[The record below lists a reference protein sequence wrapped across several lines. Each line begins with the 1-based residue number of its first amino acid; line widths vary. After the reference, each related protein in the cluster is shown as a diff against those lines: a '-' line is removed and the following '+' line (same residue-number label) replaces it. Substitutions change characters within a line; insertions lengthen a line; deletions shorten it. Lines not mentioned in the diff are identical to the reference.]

1 MAGSDYATN
10 FGLSFPGPG
19 PDRSLCMSSSFRIIL
34 SAAALLVA
42 LVSAACDSSSG
53 APRPAMPV
61 RVTIEPH
68 IPGTLELGVHLRLE
82 NLVDESVTV
91 TVEIDSDSL
100 RNDPG
105 GDDLSIHPIF
115 RGDGP
120 VQVTLSPRGQL
131 DFWFTK
137 GQLAAEDPILV
148 THAFYAAQLARVPAD
163 AKRGVVEAI
172 AIGPVE

>member
-1 MAGSDYATN
+1 
-10 FGLSFPGPG
+10 
-19 PDRSLCMSSSFRIIL
+19 MSPNRPIL
-34 SAAALLVA
+34 LRAALA
-42 LVSAACDSSSG
+42 LAALIPAACDL
-53 APRPAMPV
+53 APDTPRPVMPV

-68 IPGTLELGVHLRLE
+68 IPDTLDLGVHLRLE
-82 NLVDESVTV
+82 NLVDEPITV

-120 VQVTLSPRGQL
+120 VQVTLSPKGEL
-131 DFWFTK
+131 DFWFTR
-137 GQLAAEDPILV
+137 GQLATDDPVVI
-148 THAFYAAQLARVPAD
+148 THANFAAQLVRVPAD
-163 AKRGVVEAI
+163 ATRGVVEAI

>member
-1 MAGSDYATN
+1 M
-10 FGLSFPGPG
+10 F
-19 PDRSLCMSSSFRIIL
+19 SSVRVIL
-34 SAAALLVA
+34 SAAVLLVV
-42 LVSAACDSSSG
+42 LVSAACDVVSDT
-53 APRPAMPV
+53 PRPAMPV

-82 NLVDESVTV
+82 NLVDESVTN
-91 TVEIDSDSL
+91 E
-100 RNDPG
+100 PG

-120 VQVTLSPRGQL
+120 VQVTLAPKGQI
-131 DFWFTK
+131 DFWFTRD
-137 GQLAAEDPILV
+137 QLAAEDPILV
-148 THAFYAAQLARVPAD
+148 THSLYAAQLARVPAD

>member
-1 MAGSDYATN
+1 M
-10 FGLSFPGPG
+10 F
-19 PDRSLCMSSSFRIIL
+19 SSVRVIL
-34 SAAALLVA
+34 SAAVLLVV
-42 LVSAACDSSSG
+42 LVSAACDVVSDT
-53 APRPAMPV
+53 PRPAMPV

-100 RNDPG
+100 RNEPG

-120 VQVTLSPRGQL
+120 VQVTLAPKGQI
-131 DFWFTK
+131 DFWFTRD
-137 GQLAAEDPILV
+137 QLAAEDPILV
-148 THAFYAAQLARVPAD
+148 THSLYAAQLARVPAD